1 MKNLTDRQR
10 EVLDYIAQYTEENGY
25 PPTVRETSE
34 RFGVSLRAIQDRI
47 AGLQKKG
54 YLSLSEKKS
63 RSLRVLIDERTDK
76 KNAFVAKVAVLGT
89 VAAGKPLLSE
99 ENIERYISVAE
110 PLVRPGKNYFALN
123 VRGASMINAGI
134 LEGDLAV
141 VEQCS
146 DAVDGQIVVAVVD
159 NAITLKRFFREMN
172 RVRLQP
178 ENPDYQPIYS
188 QDVRIVGVLAGIVLS
203 Y

>member
-76 KNAFVAKVAVLGT
+76 KNAFVAKLAVFAVLFVMIIVYGYYGADFN
-89 VAAGKPLLSE
+89 AADFIYG
-99 ENIERYISVAE
+99 
-110 PLVRPGKNYFALN
+110 
-123 VRGASMINAGI
+123 
-134 LEGDLAV
+134 
-141 VEQCS
+141 
-146 DAVDGQIVVAVVD
+146 
-159 NAITLKRFFREMN
+159 RF
-172 RVRLQP
+172 
-178 ENPDYQPIYS
+178 
-188 QDVRIVGVLAGIVLS
+188 
-203 Y
+203 

>member
-141 VEQCS
+141 VEQCD
-146 DAVDGQIVVAVVD
+146 DATDGQIVVAVVD

-188 QDVRIVGVLAGIVLS
+188 QDVRIVGVLAGIVRT